1 MPDPLSAGRRPA
13 TAPLPM
19 LSAARSLAPV
29 VVLASGPGAL
39 GAAAAARADSLLA
52 KKGFTKEGLAK
63 QGWKI
68 SAKLTG
74 TKYRPDEALNAAER

>member
-1 MPDPLSAGRRPA
+1 MPDPLCAGRRPA

-29 VVLASGPGAL
+29 VVLALGLGAL
-39 GAAAAARADSLLA
+39 GAAAAARADSLFTKKGLA
-52 KKGFTKEGLAK
+52 KKG
-63 QGWKI
+63 WKV
-68 SAKLTG
+68 SAKLIG

>member
-29 VVLASGPGAL
+29 VVLASGLGAL
-39 GAAAAARADSLLA
+39 GAAAAARADSLLTKN
-52 KKGFTKEGLAK
+52 KKGLPKS
-63 QGWKI
+63 GWKV
-68 SAKLTG
+68 SGKLTG
-74 TKYRPDEALNAAER
+74 SKYWPDEALNAAER

>member
-39 GAAAAARADSLLA
+39 GAAAAARADSLLTEDKKVLP
-52 KKGFTKEGLAK
+52 KKG
-63 QGWKI
+63 WKV